1 LEHISLFELNEYL
14 RRVVALNFPESLWIR
29 AEISQLNQRKGHIFL
44 DLIEKDEIG
53 NDIIAKSS
61 AVIWMRNLRILLQK
75 YGKSLESILQ
85 EGIEVLLK
93 VSVNYDER
101 YGMSLNI
108 EDVDLT
114 FTLGKF
120 AILRQKTLEY
130 LEKKKILTLQK
141 KLNLPYLVQRI
152 AVISSSS
159 AAGWIDFY
167 EHLKKNQY
175 GYTFHLQLFETSV
188 QGQFAVD
195 EIKHQ
200 LKKIKILS
208 EQKPYDAVVIIRGGG
223 SKIDLAVFDDQS
235 LNEAVALFPI
245 PILAGIGHEIDQS
258 VLDITAHVSLKTPT
272 AVADFLISQHLH
284 LESRLVDFSSFLI
297 QKNKEKINIW
307 QQQLNRSE
315 SQLHNTIQLRLA
327 REHQNLDYKK
337 TALTQL
343 LHFKI
348 NAFRS
353 TFIFLEKSIQN
364 ADPEQIMKKGFS
376 ITLKNGKLL
385 KDKNDLQKD
394 DEIETIFSNG
404 RVKSKVQ

>member
-1 LEHISLFELNEYL
+1 
-14 RRVVALNFPESLWIR
+14 
-29 AEISQLNQRKGHIFL
+29 
-44 DLIEKDEIG
+44 
-53 NDIIAKSS
+53 
-61 AVIWMRNLRILLQK
+61 MRNLRILLQK

-85 EGIEVLLK
+85 EGIEVMLK

-101 YGMSLNI
+101 YGMSLSV
-108 EDVDLT
+108 EDIDLT

-141 KLNLPYLVQRI
+141 KLQLPYLIQRI

-175 GYTFHLQLFETSV
+175 GYTFNLQLFETSV

-258 VLDITAHVSLKTPT
+258 VLDITAHASLKTPT
-272 AVADFLISQHLH
+272 AVADFLISRHLH
-284 LESRLVDFSSFLI
+284 LESRLVDFSNFLF
-297 QKNKEKINIW
+297 QKNKEKINDW
-307 QQQLNRSE
+307 QHQLNSFE
-315 SQLHNTIQLRLA
+315 NQLQSTVRLRFA
-327 REHQNLDYKK
+327 REKQNLEYKK
-337 TALTQL
+337 IALNQL
-343 LHFKI
+343 LDFKI
-348 NAFRS
+348 NAFHH
-353 TFIFLEKSIQN
+353 TFDFLEKRIQN
-364 ADPEQIMKKGFS
+364 ANPEQIMKKGFS
-376 ITLKNGKLL
+376 ITLKNGQLL
-385 KDKNDLQKD
+385 KDKNDLQEG
-394 DEIETIFSNG
+394 DEIETVFSNG
-404 RVKSKVQ
+404 KVKSVVIDC